1 MAAFPIKTLYDRVI
15 AAVPAEQLPRLEKTG
30 KTLAEAH
37 RERAD
42 KLDWTTHSLE
52 KFSISEEAYQ
62 QLLAMEAEVHDHL
75 SSAKILE
82 EVKNTTPAWRP
93 VESATAL
100 PMLLEVDDEMCEMFL
115 NLEEGTIYIPLNAVE
130 YAPFTASFT
139 AARVWMKTPPQ
150 MVWRVIA

>member
-1 MAAFPIKTLYDRVI
+1 MAVSQIKTLYERVL

-30 KTLAEAH
+30 KTLVEAH
-37 RERAD
+37 REHAD

-62 QLLAMEAEVHDHL
+62 QLLAMESEANDHL

-82 EVKNTTPAWRP
+82 DVKDTTPAWRP

-115 NLEEGTIYIPLNAVE
+115 NLEEGTIYVPLNTVE
-130 YAPFTASFT
+130 YAPFTASFY

>member
-1 MAAFPIKTLYDRVI
+1 MAASMIKTLYERVL

-37 RERAD
+37 RECAD
-42 KLDWTTHSLE
+42 KLDWTTHSLQ

-62 QLLAMEAEVHDHL
+62 QLLAMESEANDHL
-75 SSAKILE
+75 SSARILE
-82 EVKNTTPAWRP
+82 SVKDTTPQWRP
-93 VESATAL
+93 VESVTAL

-115 NLEEGTIYIPLNAVE
+115 NLEEGTIYIQLNAVE
-130 YAPFTASFT
+130 YAPFTAAFH

-150 MVWRVIA
+150 MVWRVVA